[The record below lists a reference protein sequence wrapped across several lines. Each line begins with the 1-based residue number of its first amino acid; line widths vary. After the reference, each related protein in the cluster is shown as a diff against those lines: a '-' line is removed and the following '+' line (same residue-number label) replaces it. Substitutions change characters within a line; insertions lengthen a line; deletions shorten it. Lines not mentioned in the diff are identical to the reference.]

1 MLNDD
6 ISTYKHNN
14 CQFIEVNDILLYCK
28 QCKVLLCQEC
38 ILDHPHHKLSLLP
51 TITHIEAPIPP
62 TESKFNLFIKRKPA
76 QNLEEL
82 HKLMEN
88 MVETKS
94 IDSSIDLPLKDREI
108 QFKEIE
114 NYLIEIANHYFLQCL
129 TGSEIKKLKERAN
142 HYFLQCLTGS
152 GIGKT
157 RFGRECWNFLKNNQ
171 WNNNNKE
178 LAETMKN
185 LMYIFIDFNGGG
197 DAISIEE
204 VKEDTCQVA
213 LAKRLFT
220 RGVLGLSL
228 ARSNLN
234 LYTEEKPLFTVKN
247 VLHYISRLYSRDH
260 GHGGKNTLSILI
272 HVDEFPMAHEIACT
286 HNQHFIKQMIEL
298 LGLYRCN
305 GTDQSDASL
314 SNVFITPILT
324 GTTTI
329 LQQEIH
335 LSQWTYKSITLTP
348 LSYESCKEIIKHR
361 FNIPKLKNKPTTTI
375 LEDKLFIIFIG
386 DLGVIPRYLQWLLD
400 LELMKN
406 IEKDDIDIP
415 SFISGLGRELIKR
428 VQSVKID
435 NNKFW
440 ETILYLS
447 ICRVPVSWSTIVC
460 DKTIEYWSYTG
471 HLFLQYDEA
480 VEGNVIFV
488 PIFDLN
494 KIAQKLKISLLEKLT
509 KFPLIDYTKSTPF
522 EENTAILILKKI
534 NTFVKSSNKPI
545 SKLVKFFPLDN
556 DISHNAALIE
566 VKICKVILYQH
577 TSKWLYRSNVKLEI
591 TDLQKAIKF
600 GSAKTEANTVYIS
613 SNNIKSVNLLA
624 SGNTSFDIRICFE
637 LPSDHIG
644 KKYLMV
650 VINTKFSSCGAYL
663 GKEAIENI
671 YENCI
676 NLEKHYKEAYILPIL
691 ITNLK
696 VNPSHVEDFKAKL
709 IIYHFNN
716 IHLFFGKLWHR
727 VSFGAHDIGD
737 FISPDLNLCKRIRK
751 HFFIKYIFL
760 L

>member
-51 TITHIEAPIPP
+51 TITHIEAPTPP
-62 TESKFNLFIKRKPA
+62 TESKFNLFIKRK
-76 QNLEEL
+76 LKL

-114 NYLIEIANHYFLQCL
+114 NYLIEMFNFFITNDK
-129 TGSEIKKLKERAN
+129 GRAN

-157 RFGRECWNFLKNNQ
+157 RFGRECWNYLKNNQ
-171 WNNNNKE
+171 WKNNNKE
-178 LAETMKN
+178 LAQTMKN
-185 LMYIFIDFNGGG
+185 LMYINIDFNNGG
-197 DAISIEE
+197 DAILIEE

-234 LYTEEKPLFTVKN
+234 LYSEEKHLFTVKN

-286 HNQHFIKQMIEL
+286 HNQHYIKQMIEL

-314 SNVFITPILT
+314 SNVFIIPILT

-348 LSYESCKEIIKHR
+348 LSYESCKEIIKHK
-361 FNIPKLKNKPTTTI
+361 FNVPKLKNKPTTTI
-375 LEDKLFIIFIG
+375 LEDKLFIIFIR

-406 IEKDDIDIP
+406 IEIDDIDIP
-415 SFISGLGRELIKR
+415 SFISGLGKELVKK

-435 NNKFW
+435 DNKFW

-447 ICRVPVSWSTIVC
+447 ICRIPVSWSTIVC

-480 VEGNVIFV
+480 VKENVIFV

-494 KIAQKLKISLLEKLT
+494 KIAQKLKISLLEQVN
-509 KFPLIDYTKSTPF
+509 KFPLIDYTKSIPF

-534 NTFVKSSNKPI
+534 NTFVKSSNNTI

-556 DISHNAALIE
+556 DISHNAALID

-577 TSKWLYRSNVKLEI
+577 TSKWLYRSNDKLEI
-591 TDLQKAIKF
+591 TDPQKAINF
-600 GSAKTEANTVYIS
+600 GSAKTEANP
-613 SNNIKSVNLLA
+613 
-624 SGNTSFDIRICFE
+624 SGNTNFNIRICFE

-650 VINTKFSSCGAYL
+650 VINTTFSSCGAYL

-696 VNPSHVEDFKAKL
+696 VNPSHVEDLKGKL

-716 IHLFFGKLWHR
+716 IHLFFGNLWHR
-727 VSFGAHDIGD
+727 VSFGAH
-737 FISPDLNLCKRIRK
+737 FISPDLNLCKGLENIS
-751 HFFIKYIFL
+751 L
-760 L
+760 